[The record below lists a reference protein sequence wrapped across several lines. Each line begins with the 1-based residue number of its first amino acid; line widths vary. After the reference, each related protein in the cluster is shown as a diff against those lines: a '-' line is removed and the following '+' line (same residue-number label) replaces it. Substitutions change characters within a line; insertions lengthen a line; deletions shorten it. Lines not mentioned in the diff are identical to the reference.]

1 MLNKKDYEMGSKSND
16 DFTVAMKKVIESE
29 HFLDFAD
36 STAINE
42 EMFVKFWTFF
52 NKLFMKLDR
61 NNDQRVS
68 VIEAQKYLTERANEK
83 GLKKDHII
91 YQEVVNFMRQG
102 GDDHDGNVTI
112 IEFFINLPNF
122 EAFFVNFDVNDE
134 TA

>member
-1 MLNKKDYEMGSKSND
+1 
-16 DFTVAMKKVIESE
+16 VIESE
-29 HFLDFAD
+29 NFLNFAD
-36 STAINE
+36 STAITE

-102 GDDHDGNVTI
+102 
-112 IEFFINLPNF
+112 
-122 EAFFVNFDVNDE
+122 
-134 TA
+134 